1 MLKRLMTAALVAGAM
16 TAGGAAQAESYTF
29 HRWLPDQHPVNA
41 RTLLPWFDAVREATD
56 GRVDLSYTAA
66 GLVPPPRQID
76 AVASG
81 AVDFALAAHGH
92 TPGRFRA
99 SLIGE
104 LPFLARD
111 AEPLSVALWR
121 THEEFFAGTGE
132 YAGTKPLAVFAAR
145 PGAVWSHS
153 KAFASME
160 DWQGAK
166 IFCGVRN
173 ACTIVERMGA
183 SPVQRPGP
191 QVREMLEKKIVD
203 AAFID
208 HSSYKDFRLQPFVTN
223 ATETPRGI
231 YAATFY
237 IVMNEERWNALS
249 DEDKAAI
256 EELSGEALARAAGAN
271 WDDEARIAMEQMA
284 ENGVAVI
291 EASGDYLAAMEDA
304 VISAGEA
311 DYAEEA
317 GSVGVD
323 GVAALEFLREQ
334 IASEEGAAGE

>member
-1 MLKRLMTAALVAGAM
+1 MMKRFCCTMLAVGALIGSGSARADD
-16 TAGGAAQAESYTF
+16 YTF
-29 HRWLPDQHPVNA
+29 HRWLPDQHPVNV
-41 RTLLPWFDAVREATD
+41 RTILPWFDAVREATD
-56 GRVDLSYTAA
+56 GRVDISYTAA
-66 GLVPPPRQID
+66 ALLPPPRQID

-81 AVDFALAAHGH
+81 AVDFALAVHGH

-121 THEEFFAGTGE
+121 THEAFFDDADE
-132 YAGTKPLAVFAAR
+132 YAGTKVLAVFAAR

-153 KAFASME
+153 RSFASMS
-160 DWQGAK
+160 DWDGAK

-173 ACTIVERMGA
+173 SCTLVERLGA
-183 SPVQRPGP
+183 VPVQRPGP

-237 IVMNEERWNALS
+237 VVMNEEKWNALS

-256 EELSGEALARAAGAN
+256 EGLAGEAMARSAGAN
-271 WDDEARIAMEQMA
+271 WDDESRISMEQMD
-284 ENGVAVI
+284 ENGVEVI
-291 EASGDYLAAMEDA
+291 EVSGDYLAAMEDA
-304 VISAGEA
+304 VVAPSEA
-311 DYAEEA
+311 DYVAEA
-317 GSVGVD
+317 NSIGVD
-323 GVAALEFLREQ
+323 GAAALAFLRAQ
-334 IASEEGAAGE
+334 IAGEE

>member
-1 MLKRLMTAALVAGAM
+1 MMTKRFWSALLAAGTLLGA
-16 TAGGAAQAESYTF
+16 TAAQAEDYTF

-41 RTLLPWFDAVREATD
+41 RTLMPWFDAVREATE
-56 GRVDLSYTAA
+56 GRVDISYTAA
-66 GLVPPPRQID
+66 SLVPPPRQID

-81 AVDFALAAHGH
+81 AVDFALAVHGH

-121 THEEFFAGTGE
+121 THAEYFEEANE
-132 YAGTKPLAVFAAR
+132 YAGTKVLAVFAAR

-153 KAFASME
+153 RAFASME
-160 DWQGAK
+160 DWDGAK
-166 IFCGVRN
+166 VFCGVRN
-173 ACTIVERMGA
+173 SCALVERLGA
-183 SPVQRPGP
+183 VPVQRPGP

-237 IVMNEERWNALS
+237 VVMNEDKWTALS
-249 DEDKAAI
+249 DADKAAI
-256 EELSGEALARAAGAN
+256 EELAGESLARTAGAN
-271 WDDEARIAMEQMA
+271 WDDESRIAMEQMA
-284 ENGVAVI
+284 ENDVAVV
-291 EASGDYLAAMEDA
+291 EASGDYLAAMQEA
-304 VISAGEA
+304 VIAPSEA
-311 DYAEEA
+311 AYLEEA
-317 GSVGVD
+317 QTIGVD
-323 GVAALEFLREQ
+323 GAAALSFLRAQ
-334 IASEEGAAGE
+334 IEEEG